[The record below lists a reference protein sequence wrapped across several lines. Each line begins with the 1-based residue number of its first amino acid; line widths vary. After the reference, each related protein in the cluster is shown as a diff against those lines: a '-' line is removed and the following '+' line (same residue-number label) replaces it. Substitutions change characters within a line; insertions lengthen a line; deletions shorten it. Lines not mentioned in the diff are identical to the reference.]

1 MSKTKNQSNTNACGV
16 GGEAIGI
23 LVHADPDARSEVE
36 KRVEKSKLVIDGG
49 EKLTLIVGG
58 VKPQTS
64 LALFCPFVSHLKMG
78 LKRDAFRLDSFLH
91 LNKHLKTFKKR
102 RVCNPFVLLDI
113 SRSMQKCSDR
123 GLEEGERSS

>member
-16 GGEAIGI
+16 GDEAIGI

-58 VKPQTS
+58 VKPQTP
-64 LALFCPFVSHLKMG
+64 LALFCPFCISSKNG
-78 LKRDAFRLDSFLH
+78 P
-91 LNKHLKTFKKR
+91 KKR
-102 RVCNPFVLLDI
+102 CF
-113 SRSMQKCSDR
+113 
-123 GLEEGERSS
+123 